1 MEDIGDVGLLIVF
14 GYEFPQGCQSI
25 VVAVCDVFL
34 RDEEIDLHPVFLV
47 PVV

>member
-14 GYEFPQGCQSI
+14 GYEFSQGCQGI
-25 VVAVCDVFL
+25 VVGGCYVFL
-34 RDEEIDLHPVFLV
+34 RDEESNPHPVFLV

>member
-14 GYEFPQGCQSI
+14 GYEFSQGCQGI
-25 VVAVCDVFL
+25 VVAVCYVFL